1 MPISKD
7 ENWRIEGRA
16 FLKSDRWE
24 EWPAGGNDQWNGV
37 PVPALQ
43 KPAPQGATIVSLPDP
58 KADGLGGLSLTEAIA
73 RRRSERQ
80 YAASPLSLGEL
91 SFLLWATQ
99 GVHEIVREGSALRR
113 TVPSGGSRHPFET
126 YLYVDR
132 VSSLEVGLYRYLS
145 IEHKLAFVAASTDLG
160 ARIDAGIKNQKR
172 GAAVV
177 FVWTAIPYRTE
188 WRYGFLSHK
197 LIALDAG
204 HVCQNLYLA
213 ATAVGAGVCA
223 IDAYDQTKIDTVIG
237 VDGRDELTVYCAT
250 VGKLP

>member
-1 MPISKD
+1 MPMSKN
-7 ENWRIEGRA
+7 ESWRNEGRA

-24 EWPAGGNDQWNGV
+24 EWRSGTNDQKSGV
-37 PVPALQ
+37 PAPALQ
-43 KPAPQGATIVSLPDP
+43 KPVPQRTTIVSLPDP
-58 KADGLGGLSLTEAIA
+58 KTDGLGSLSLTEAIT
-73 RRRSERQ
+73 RRRTERQ
-80 YAASPLSLGEL
+80 YAASPLGLAEL

-99 GVHEIVREGSALRR
+99 GVHEVVREGTALRR
-113 TVPSGGSRHPFET
+113 TVPSGGARHPFET

-132 VSSLEVGLYRYLS
+132 VSGLEVGLYRYLS
-145 IEHKLAFVAASTDLG
+145 IEHQLALIAASADLG
-160 ARIDAGIKNQKR
+160 SRIDSGINNQKR

-213 ATAVGAGVCA
+213 TTAIGAGVCA
-223 IDAYDQTKIDTVIG
+223 IDAYDQTRIDATIG